1 MFDEY
6 KNKSIVIYAAGND
19 GQSLYR
25 VLKSNDIIP
34 DFFIDIHADRI
45 KEVEGIAVY
54 SPTSIPQKMDF
65 NSCIVFIA
73 LSNARFYSDAVQTL
87 RLLGFTDIRNGIH
100 CIIELNQATCV
111 RRLEEDDSAI
121 HAEDCLTCQAQFYK
135 CPIYGKFVRKCKP
148 VLPHDIVVPYVA
160 LIITTRCVNRCK
172 DCHASIPY
180 LKLLDFNTNALLSD
194 METLLN
200 YVKYIY
206 QLGIGSGEVFLFKD
220 LPKLLDHLLREDR
233 IGSIHITTTG
243 AVMPDDR
250 LLKMMD
256 HPKICISISDY
267 GDALSETITKRR
279 AEFIEALTKRNK
291 PFRYNQSLTWYDLGD
306 HSNRHRMDDEDKAIF
321 KSCEFHKNGNV
332 IFNGKLYHCTRTY
345 THDILGLI
353 PTLEED
359 FMNLRNKDNLI
370 PRLLNFY
377 KTEIITTCSHCNGT
391 TDCPEIPAGIQLS
404 KA

>member
-6 KNKSIVIYAAGND
+6 KKKRIVIYAAGND
-19 GQSLYR
+19 GQSLYS

-34 DFFIDIHADRI
+34 EFFIDIHADRI

-54 SPTSIPQKMDF
+54 SPNSIPQSMDF

-73 LSNARFYSDAVQTL
+73 LSNARFYSDATQTL
-87 RLLGFTDIRNGIH
+87 RHLGFTDIRNGIY
-100 CIIELNQATCV
+100 CIIELKQNTCE
-111 RRLEEDDSAI
+111 RRLEEGNRAI
-121 HAEDCLTCQAQFYK
+121 QAADCLTCQAQFYK
-135 CPIYGKFVRKCKP
+135 CPVYEKFVRKCKP
-148 VLPHDIVVPYVA
+148 ASNDGIIVPYVA

-180 LKLLDFNTNALLSD
+180 LKPLDFNTNALLND
-194 METLLN
+194 MEIFLN
-200 YVKYIY
+200 HVQYIY

-220 LPKLLDHLLREDR
+220 LPNLLDHLLREDR
-233 IGSIHITTTG
+233 IGSIHLTTTG
-243 AVMPDDR
+243 AVMPDAR

-267 GDALSETITKRR
+267 GDELSAIITKRR
-279 AEFIEALTKRNK
+279 AEFIESLIKRNK
-291 PFRYNQSLTWYDLGD
+291 PFRYNKSLTWYDLGD
-306 HSNRHRMDDEDKAIF
+306 HSIRNRTKEENKAIF

-332 IFNGKLYHCTRTY
+332 IFNSKLYHCTRTY

-359 FMNLRNKDNLI
+359 FVSLHNKNNLVS
-370 PRLLNFY
+370 RLLNFY
-377 KTEIITTCSHCNGT
+377 KTEIISTCSHCNGT
-391 TDCPEIPAGIQLS
+391 TDCPEITAGTQLT